1 MKNVF
6 KDRLRTEEDKYL
18 TMRKNLVILTGA
30 GVSAESGLQT
40 FRDSDGLWM
49 GHDIYQVASPDGWRK
64 NPKVVLDFYNHR
76 RRDIEKARPNE
87 AHLAIASLQSYFD
100 VSVITQNID
109 DLHERAGSKNVLHLH
124 GEIFSMHSEADD
136 TVIYNIRGDIN
147 PGDIAPDGHQLRPH
161 VVWFGEPVPNIF
173 RARDIMT
180 EADIF
185 ILLGTSLQVYPAAG
199 LIELLDDNVPKY
211 IVDQKPPFTSAHH
224 NFYPIKNSASAGM
237 KELSHALIAE
247 FT

>member
-1 MKNVF
+1 
-6 KDRLRTEEDKYL
+6 
-18 TMRKNLVILTGA
+18 MRKHLVILTGA
-30 GVSAESGLQT
+30 GVSAESGLPT

-49 GHDIYQVASPDGWRK
+49 GHDVYEVASPDGWRK

-76 RRDIEKARPNE
+76 RRDVEKALPNE
-87 AHLAIASLQSYFD
+87 AHLAIASLQSYFK
-100 VSVITQNID
+100 VTVITQNID

-136 TVIYNIRGDIN
+136 TVIYNIRGDIHH
-147 PGDIAPDGHQLRPH
+147 GDKAPDGHQLRPH
-161 VVWFGEPVPNIF
+161 VVWFGEPVPNIL
-173 RARDIMT
+173 RARDMMA

-199 LIELLDDNVPKY
+199 LIEYLDDNVPKY
-211 IVDQKPPFTSAHH
+211 IVDKNPPFTSAHH

-237 KELSHALIAE
+237 KELSDGLVAE
-247 FT
+247 YG

>member
-1 MKNVF
+1 MKDIF
-6 KDRLRTEEDKYL
+6 KKSLQSLAEKNL
-18 TMRKNLVILTGA
+18 SMRKHLVILTGA
-30 GVSAESGLQT
+30 GVSAESGLPT

-49 GHDIYQVASPDGWRK
+49 GHDVYEVASPDGWRK

-76 RRDIEKARPNE
+76 RRDVEKALPNE
-87 AHLAIASLQSYFD
+87 AHLAIASLQSYFK
-100 VSVITQNID
+100 VTVITQNID

-136 TVIYNIRGDIN
+136 TVIYNIRGDIHH
-147 PGDIAPDGHQLRPH
+147 GDKAPDGHQLRPH
-161 VVWFGEPVPNIF
+161 VVWFGEPVPNIL
-173 RARDIMT
+173 RARDMMA

-199 LIELLDDNVPKY
+199 LIEYLDDNVPKY
-211 IVDQKPPFTSAHH
+211 IVDKNPPFTSAHH

-237 KELSHALIAE
+237 KELSDGLVAE
-247 FT
+247 YG